1 MRARTGS
8 RLSRLSRDRLEELA
22 EAAFAEAQ
30 HLRTEVA
37 PNGFFHA
44 LLAGLLIGSTLS
56 ATAFL
61 IGAAIR

>member
-1 MRARTGS
+1 MMARTGS

-22 EAAFAEAQ
+22 EAAFAEARQ
-30 HLRTEVA
+30 LRMEVA